1 MGMLVVPTWKNVKTL
16 VKLGQEITEANPG
29 SHGQENPQGQEALHK
44 TQTFGN
50 SGGHKCSYL
59 FDIRITVLLS
69 IYKPKNF

>member
-1 MGMLVVPTWKNVKTL
+1 MGMLVVPTWKMRQ
-16 VKLGQEITEANPG
+16 KLGEAGQEITEANPG
-29 SHGQENPQGQEALHK
+29 SHGQKNPQGQEALHK

-69 IYKPKNF
+69 ILSQNF